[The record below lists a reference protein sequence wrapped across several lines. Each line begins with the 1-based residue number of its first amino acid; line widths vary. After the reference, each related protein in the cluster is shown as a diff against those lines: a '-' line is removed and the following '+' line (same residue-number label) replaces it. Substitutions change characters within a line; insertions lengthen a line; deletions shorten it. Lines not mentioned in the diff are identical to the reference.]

1 MIEVQGSPDDLNE
14 SGVDFAKLVG
24 LSGESSEVSG
34 EIPDAQTAQKSSVVS
49 LNSDNTS
56 KTKSESIEG
65 NVKQKEKEKEKD
77 EGLQME
83 ETSKGKV
90 KGSIPW
96 NYFKAGAH
104 WSVLII
110 LALSFLLVQ
119 LIASGAD
126 YWVSV
131 W

>member
-1 MIEVQGSPDDLNE
+1 MIEVQGSPDDLNK

-24 LSGESSEVSG
+24 LSDESSEVPG
-34 EIPDAQTAQKSSVVS
+34 EIPDAQTAQKSSVVT
-49 LNSDNTS
+49 LNSDDTS
-56 KTKSESIEG
+56 KTESESIEV
-65 NVKQKEKEKEKD
+65 NVKQKEKEKD
-77 EGLQME
+77 GGLQME

-110 LALSFLLVQ
+110 LALSFLFVQ